1 MQSVSSVPAV
11 NTAPAHTRSPYGDHR
26 RAAVLGSPIAHSRSP
41 RVHLAAYRAL
51 GLLDW
56 GYDRIECTPDQL
68 PGIVSGAD
76 PEFIGFS
83 VTMPNKLAA
92 LEFATERTERAEL
105 VGSANTLVR
114 IDGGWRADCTDVDGM
129 AGALT
134 DLAVDADIAGGA
146 SPVAVVVGAGGT
158 ALPTVLAL
166 AGAGVTDLTVVAR
179 DSRRAA
185 AVLGLCER
193 LGVAGSVSAF
203 ETGPDLDRACS
214 GAAVVVSTVP
224 APAAAT
230 LAASVARAPKVVDV
244 IYDPWPTPLAT
255 TVAAAGGRVVG
266 GLVMLVNQAF
276 RQVELFTGLPAP
288 RDVMVEAL
296 TTAG

>member
-1 MQSVSSVPAV
+1 M
-11 NTAPAHTRSPYGDHR
+11 
-26 RAAVLGSPIAHSRSP
+26 
-41 RVHLAAYRAL
+41 HLAAYRAL
-51 GLLDW
+51 GLHDW
-56 GYDRIECTPDQL
+56 GYDRIECTAEQL
-68 PGIVSGAD
+68 PDVVSGAD
-76 PEFIGFS
+76 PDFIGFS

-92 LEFATERTERAEL
+92 LAFASERTERAEL

-114 IDGGWRADCTDVDGM
+114 IEGGWRADCTDVDGM

-134 DLAVDADIAGGA
+134 DLAVDADIAAGA
-146 SPVAVVVGAGGT
+146 APIAVVVGAGGT

-179 DSRRAA
+179 DSGRATP
-185 AVLGLCER
+185 VLALCER
-193 LGVAGSVSAF
+193 LGIAGRVSAF
-203 ETGPDLDRACS
+203 EPGPELDRVCS

-224 APAAAT
+224 AEAAAT
-230 LAASVARAPKVVDV
+230 LAPSVALAPKVVDV

-255 TVAAAGGRVVG
+255 TVGAAGGRVVG

-296 TTAG
+296 TAAG